1 MTENLKE
8 KRNSIKK
15 LIEFTK
21 SSENPSIIIIRWIG
35 EDYAGSRQMEYNEE
49 EFAESNI
56 SGGK

>member
-1 MTENLKE
+1 MTENFKE
-8 KRNSIKK
+8 KRNSIK
-15 LIEFTK
+15 IVVDFTK

-35 EDYAGSRQMEYNEE
+35 EDYADSRQMEYNEE